1 MNARLKKGVLVNAGW
16 FLGLGLT
23 LVALIGASFLR
34 LNARKA
40 RLLELQQTVEHKLE
54 SLRQG
59 VGPAS
64 LEREQAG
71 AKALS
76 SEWLAMVT
84 SESRMVSELSEA
96 ARRAGV
102 TLVDIKCLAQELS
115 EDGMVVSVTHE
126 LGALGSYRELGRF
139 LSGLYRCSGAVG
151 IDGLEIEREAHA
163 VAAELKASLRVTW
176 YANGPG
182 KPAEDTS
189 EEQG

>member
-34 LNARKA
+34 LNVRKG
-40 RLLELQQTVEHKLE
+40 RMLELQQTVEHKLQ
-54 SLRQG
+54 SLRQSSAR
-59 VGPAS
+59 AS
-64 LEREQAG
+64 VEHDQAG
-71 AKALS
+71 VQALL
-76 SEWLAMVT
+76 SEWRAMVT
-84 SESRMVSELSEA
+84 SESRMVSELSA
-96 ARRAGV
+96 TARRAGV

-115 EDGMVVSVTHE
+115 EDGLIVSVTHE

-151 IDGLEIEREAHA
+151 IDQLEIEPEAHA
-163 VAAELKASLRVTW
+163 TAAELKASLRVTW
-176 YANGPG
+176 YANGPD
-182 KPAEDTS
+182 KPAEEIS